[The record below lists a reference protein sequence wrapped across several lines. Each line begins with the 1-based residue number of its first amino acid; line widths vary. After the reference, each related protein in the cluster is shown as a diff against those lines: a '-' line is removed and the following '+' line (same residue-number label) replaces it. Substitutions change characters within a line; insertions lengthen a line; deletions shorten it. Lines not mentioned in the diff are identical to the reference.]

1 MRSVLALSLLL
12 ILCGSA
18 DAATVHH
25 SHTYHHVAA
34 PSWVY
39 ASPRPQVHYDD
50 TPSYD
55 DPSKFG
61 GSEALPV
68 EQ

>member
-1 MRSVLALSLLL
+1 VAPLTPPRYITLAHTIMSPLQAGSTRRLGLRS
-12 ILCGSA
+12 
-18 DAATVHH
+18 T
-25 SHTYHHVAA
+25 T
-34 PSWVY
+34 
-39 ASPRPQVHYDD
+39 